1 MKKKVYQQPTMKM
14 VQLQH
19 RHHLLQASGLETL
32 SGKKGATQEDDTW
45 YDLE

>member
-1 MKKKVYQQPTMKM
+1 MKKKVYQQPTMKV

-19 RHHLLQASGLETL
+19 RHHLLQASLETL

-45 YDLE
+45 YELQ

>member
-1 MKKKVYQQPTMKM
+1 MTKKEYQQPTMKV

-32 SGKKGATQEDDTW
+32 SGKKGATPEDDIW
-45 YDLE
+45 YYLE

>member
-1 MKKKVYQQPTMKM
+1 MSKKEYQQPTMEV

-19 RHHLLQASGLETL
+19 RHHLLQASRLDTL
-32 SGKKGATQEDDTW
+32 SGKKGATPEDDTW